1 MKEWIQKMWFIYTM
15 ENYPTITNKDTINF
29 AGKWMGLENILNETQ
44 KDNAW
49 YVLTDKWILAKKYR
63 IPMIHPTDHK
73 KLNKKE
79 GPSEDA

>member
-1 MKEWIQKMWFIYTM
+1 MWFIYTM
-15 ENYPTITNKDTINF
+15 GNYSTITNKDIMNF
-29 AGKWMGLENILNETQ
+29 AGKWMGLENTILNETW

-63 IPMIHPTDHK
+63 IPMIYPTDYK
-73 KLNKKE
+73 KLNKKK